1 MASKY
6 KLSGGTCAWRGCRKT
21 SKGELPRGNRCPA
34 SPLAE
39 AAARWIYLPPRA
51 RQLSVIT
58 SAVCPRIG
66 SLLLRLNLG
75 AANPGERV
83 PKLRLNNSTASLTA

>member
-34 SPLAE
+34 SPLARSGGALDLP
-39 AAARWIYLPPRA
+39 AAESKTA
-51 RQLSVIT
+51 QC

>member
-34 SPLAE
+34 SPLARSGGALDLP
-39 AAARWIYLPPRA
+39 AAESKTAQCHHERS
-51 RQLSVIT
+51 LSKD
-58 SAVCPRIG
+58 RE
-66 SLLLRLNLG
+66 L
-75 AANPGERV
+75 
-83 PKLRLNNSTASLTA
+83 ASGG